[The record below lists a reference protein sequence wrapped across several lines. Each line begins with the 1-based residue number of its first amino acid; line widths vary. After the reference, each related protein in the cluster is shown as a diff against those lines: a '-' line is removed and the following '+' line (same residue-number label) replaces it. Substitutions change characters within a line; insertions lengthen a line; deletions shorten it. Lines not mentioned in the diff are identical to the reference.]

1 MKPVYVA
8 PIVAYLCHEDCTD
21 TGGVFEVNSLFL
33 ANTLYRPLCC
43 VSDFFFYCS
52 HIPLAIHYTLNLSS
66 IWPFE
71 IKNLWRWIIC
81 S

>member
-21 TGGVFEVNSLFL
+21 TGGVFEVKSLFV

-43 VSDFFFYCS
+43 VSDFFFYTV
-52 HIPLAIHYTLNLSS
+52 HIYL
-66 IWPFE
+66 
-71 IKNLWRWIIC
+71 
-81 S
+81 